1 MFRPFLTAAT
11 AAVVVVAA
19 SFAVAKSDEPKPIV
33 TFAKTW
39 EKAVEEAKTL
49 NLPIMVHSHGF
60 Y

>member
-1 MFRPFLTAAT
+1 MFRPFVTAAT

-19 SFAVAKSDEPKPIV
+19 SFAMAKGDEPKPSV
-33 TFAKTW
+33 HYAKTW

-49 NLPIMVHSHGF
+49 VLPITVHSHGF